1 MFDYTVFLD
10 VKATFYYKIAFI
22 RLDFPT
28 FDLPT
33 NNTSFGFFN
42 SSQSFY
48 NYSIKNDLSLDGTI
62 SYSLACNYE
71 SNLRLR
77 NILP

>member
-10 VKATFYYKIAFI
+10 VKATFYYKIALI

-42 SSQSFY
+42 SS
-48 NYSIKNDLSLDGTI
+48 
-62 SYSLACNYE
+62 
-71 SNLRLR
+71 
-77 NILP
+77 